1 MQRVLSDVRYA
12 IRTLARDRAFTLIAV
27 VTLAIGIGA
36 NTSMFSVINAV
47 LLRPL
52 PYTEADRLVW
62 LTEQHDEIASRWM
75 SYPNFLDWR
84 ERNQSFEAMAAIRG
98 WQMTLTGTGE
108 AQSVNAR
115 MVTGDYFRVM
125 RATPQL
131 GRDFTAAEDRFG
143 APAVTVLSHAFWQSQ
158 FGSDASIIGRAI
170 TLDGLPFTVI
180 GVMPADF
187 QHQGP
192 PALWV
197 LMGRYAEGG
206 WLVRDNRMAGF
217 GIARLKAGVS
227 LAQARA
233 DMKSIEEQ
241 LIREHPM
248 RNGGN
253 RIRVASLQ
261 DSIVGDSRQSMLLL
275 FAAVSLVL
283 LIACANV
290 ANLLLARAA
299 TRKKEFAVRAA
310 LGASRLRLLRLS
322 LIESLVLSLL
332 GCALGLLLAKW
343 GIDLLLQFAPESLPR
358 LSGTTLDSRVLT
370 FSVLVSLLTGLIFGS
385 VPAWQSS
392 NADLQVAL
400 KEGSKTTADART
412 GRFRSVFVIAEFALA
427 MVLLVG
433 AGLLIKSLAH
443 ILKSNTGFEP
453 GGIVTMELLARQ
465 AYPKRGQLMQFYS
478 QLDERLRSLPG
489 VESIALLNDVPGFEP
504 SWQTDINPEVGG
516 KYQSI
521 GPGELINVDW
531 GIVSADYF
539 KTFRI
544 PIRQGRSFTAAE
556 VESGSPV
563 MIVDEHLA
571 RRFWPDGNAIG
582 QHVKYDSATPI
593 EIIGIAAN
601 VRNYGVEALGRIKIY
616 APFGR
621 SPIPRATL
629 AVRSENPRS
638 DVALSLV
645 ASIKREVQSINPNV
659 PIDEVDLLEAQL
671 ARRIGP
677 RTFNTWLLG
686 LFAFVA
692 LVLAAVGIYGVM
704 SYTVTQRAHELGIRI
719 ALGAKKADVVRIVL
733 THCLKLSVVG
743 LLGGVIGSLLVMR
756 WLKTQLFGV
765 SPTDPITLIAI
776 AVLLMGVAMM
786 ACYLPARRASKVDPI
801 ETLRNE

>member
-1 MQRVLSDVRYA
+1 
-12 IRTLARDRAFTLIAV
+12 
-27 VTLAIGIGA
+27 
-36 NTSMFSVINAV
+36 
-47 LLRPL
+47 
-52 PYTEADRLVW
+52 
-62 LTEQHDEIASRWM
+62 M

-84 ERNQSFEAMAAIRG
+84 ERNQSFEAIAALRG

-108 AQSVNAR
+108 AQSVKRSHGNWRLFPRDASHTTAG
-115 MVTGDYFRVM
+115 V
-125 RATPQL
+125 ATLQRPKTDLERRQSPSSATRS
-131 GRDFTAAEDRFG
+131 GS
-143 APAVTVLSHAFWQSQ
+143 LSS
-158 FGSDASIIGRAI
+158 GSDASIIGGAI

-197 LMGRYAEGG
+197 LMGRYAEGE

-241 LIREHPM
+241 LTREHPM

-253 RIRVASLQ
+253 RIRVVSLQ

-275 FAAVSLVL
+275 FGAVSLVL

-332 GCALGLLLAKW
+332 GCALGLLLARW

-370 FSVLVSLLTGLIFGS
+370 FSVLVSLLTALIFGS

-443 ILKSNTGFEP
+443 ILKSDAGFEP
-453 GGIVTMELLARQ
+453 GGIVTMELLRAR
-465 AYPKRGQLMQFYS
+465 
-478 QLDERLRSLPG
+478 
-489 VESIALLNDVPGFEP
+489 
-504 SWQTDINPEVGG
+504 
-516 KYQSI
+516 
-521 GPGELINVDW
+521 
-531 GIVSADYF
+531 
-539 KTFRI
+539 
-544 PIRQGRSFTAAE
+544 PIRSA
-556 VESGSPV
+556 
-563 MIVDEHLA
+563 
-571 RRFWPDGNAIG
+571 GN
-582 QHVKYDSATPI
+582 
-593 EIIGIAAN
+593 
-601 VRNYGVEALGRIKIY
+601 
-616 APFGR
+616 
-621 SPIPRATL
+621 
-629 AVRSENPRS
+629 
-638 DVALSLV
+638 
-645 ASIKREVQSINPNV
+645 
-659 PIDEVDLLEAQL
+659 
-671 ARRIGP
+671 
-677 RTFNTWLLG
+677 
-686 LFAFVA
+686 
-692 LVLAAVGIYGVM
+692 
-704 SYTVTQRAHELGIRI
+704 
-719 ALGAKKADVVRIVL
+719 
-733 THCLKLSVVG
+733 
-743 LLGGVIGSLLVMR
+743 
-756 WLKTQLFGV
+756 
-765 SPTDPITLIAI
+765 
-776 AVLLMGVAMM
+776 
-786 ACYLPARRASKVDPI
+786 
-801 ETLRNE
+801 

>member
-1 MQRVLSDVRYA
+1 MLSVLHDLRYA
-12 IRTLARDRAFTLIAV
+12 LRTLRKDLAFTLIAV

-62 LTEQHDEIASRWM
+62 LSEQHDEIATRWI
-75 SYPNFLDWR
+75 SYQNFLDWR
-84 ERNQSFEAMAAIRG
+84 ARNQSFEAIAAIRG
-98 WQMTLTGTGE
+98 WQMTLTGAGE
-108 AQSVNAR
+108 AQSVNTR

-131 GRDFTAAEDRFG
+131 GRDFTAEEDRFG
-143 APAVTVLSHAFWQSQ
+143 GPPVTVLSHAFWQSQ
-158 FGSDASIIGRAI
+158 FGSDPSIIGRAI

-253 RIRVASLQ
+253 RIRVISLQ
-261 DSIVGDSRQSMLLL
+261 DSIVGDSRQSILLL

-299 TRKKEFAVRAA
+299 TRKREFAVRAA

-332 GCALGLLLAKW
+332 GCALGLLLARW
-343 GIDLLLQFAPESLPR
+343 GIDLLLQFAPESLTR
-358 LSGTTLDSRVLT
+358 LSGATLGSGVLT

-392 NADLQVAL
+392 KADLQVAL

-433 AGLLIKSLAH
+433 AGLLIKSLAR
-443 ILKSNTGFEP
+443 ILESDAGFEP
-453 GGIVTMELLARQ
+453 GGIVTMELLPRQ
-465 AYPKRGQLMQFYS
+465 AYPKRPQLMQFYL

-489 VESIALLNDVPGFEP
+489 VESIALLNDIPGFEP

-521 GPGELINVDW
+521 APGELINVDW

-539 KTFRI
+539 RTFRI

-556 VESGSPV
+556 GESGSPV

-571 RRFWPDGNAIG
+571 RRFWPDGNAVG
-582 QHVKYDSATPI
+582 QHIKYDSATPI
-593 EIIGIAAN
+593 EIIGVAAN
-601 VRNYGVEALGRIKIY
+601 VRNYGVEAFGRMKIY

-621 SPIPRATL
+621 SPIPRVTL
-629 AVRSENPRS
+629 AVRSQNPHS
-638 DVALSLV
+638 DAALSLV

-659 PIDEVDLLEAQL
+659 PIYEVDLLDAQL
-671 ARRIGP
+671 ARHIGP
-677 RTFNTWLLG
+677 RTFNTWILG
-686 LFAFVA
+686 LFAFIA

-704 SYTVTQRAHELGIRI
+704 SYTVAQRSHELGIRV

-733 THCLKLSVVG
+733 TYCLKLSG
-743 LLGGVIGSLLVMR
+743 LGLFGGVIGALLVTR
-756 WLKTQLFGV
+756 WLKTQLYGV
-765 SPTDPITLIAI
+765 SPMDPIILISI
-776 AVLLMGVAMM
+776 ALLLMVVALM
-786 ACYLPARRASKVDPI
+786 ACYFPARRASRVDPI